1 LILWHAEAVNGLDP
15 ETGRVLWSEPWKL
28 NYGLA
33 IPTPRLLDDGLF
45 LTCFYNGSMRLR
57 FEPGREVPVVAWK
70 TAKQS
75 ERDTVNLNSM
85 MATPWVENGH
95 VYGPCSYG
103 QFRCLRLDTGERLW
117 ETFQPTVGKA
127 ERWGNCFVVK
137 NRAQWFL
144 LSEQGDLIIARL
156 SPKGYEE
163 LSRAHVIEPDNRDP
177 GRPVVWSH
185 PAFAHRRI
193 YLRNDS
199 EILCYDLAAQ

>member
-1 LILWHAEAVNGLDP
+1 
-15 ETGRVLWSEPWKL
+15 
-28 NYGLA
+28 
-33 IPTPRLLDDGLF
+33 
-45 LTCFYNGSMRLR
+45 
-57 FEPGREVPVVAWK
+57 
-70 TAKQS
+70 
-75 ERDTVNLNSM
+75 
-85 MATPWVENGH
+85 MATPWVEDGH

-137 NRAQWFL
+137 NRSQWFL

-177 GRPVVWSH
+177 GRPVVWSSGVIRPLPTGESTFETTARSSATIWLPSN
-185 PAFAHRRI
+185 PA
-193 YLRNDS
+193 
-199 EILCYDLAAQ
+199 